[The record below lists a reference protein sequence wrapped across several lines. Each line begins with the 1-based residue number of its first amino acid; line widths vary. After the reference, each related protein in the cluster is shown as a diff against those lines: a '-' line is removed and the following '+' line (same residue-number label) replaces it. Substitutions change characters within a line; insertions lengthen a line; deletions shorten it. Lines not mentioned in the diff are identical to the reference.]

1 MPSAIIRPMDTPNNT
16 RRRRTIFI
24 IILLLAFA
32 ASAFLWGPPVWRFL
46 TDRAGIEAFLHS
58 LGPWG
63 PIGLIALQTLQ
74 IFLLPIPGFFGLL
87 GGFLYGFWAGLLYTQ
102 IGTVLG
108 SMIAFFL
115 ARWFGR
121 PLVTR
126 MVKPDQ
132 LTRVDAMTRNRG
144 PLFFLLYFWAPYVPK
159 DAMCYVAG
167 LTPIPPFRFLLACF
181 FGRLLG
187 SIGATLVGAGVWQIQ
202 IPIWGW
208 ALIGA
213 VVVFLLILAARY
225 RHPLRRWVLRLMMGG
240 TPAASLPSGVAGQ
253 PAVQDLPLRT
263 VEKKGLVQERR
274 SVLHSHSFQR
284 HRKRGTVMKTFWEIV
299 GIIFTIIALAGFI
312 VTAIYLIQNYE
323 AAGGFQGLLQNLAVP
338 ATLLGGVAVLWAIRY
353 QVGERKVYEKEGV
366 VIAESLPTAWSS
378 DQAVDE
384 PAKIESKEVI
394 KESYRELRA
403 EEGGEVVRESEEN
416 IISRVQ

>member
-1 MPSAIIRPMDTPNNT
+1 MVTPNNT
-16 RRRRTIFI
+16 RRRRTFFI
-24 IILLLAFA
+24 VLVLLAFII
-32 ASAFLWGPPVWRFL
+32 SAFFWGPPVWRFL
-46 TDRAGIEAFLHS
+46 SDRAGIEAFLHS

-63 PIGLIALQTLQ
+63 PIGLIAVQTLQ
-74 IFLLPIPGFFGLL
+74 VFLLPIPGFFGLL
-87 GGFLYGFWAGLLYTQ
+87 GGFLYGFWAGLLFTQ

-121 PLVTR
+121 PLVAR

-132 LTRVDAMTRNRG
+132 LARVDAMIRNRG
-144 PLFFLLYFWAPYVPK
+144 PFFFLLYFWAPYLPK

-167 LTPIPPFRFLLACF
+167 LTPISPFRFLLACF

-187 SIGATLVGAGVWQIQ
+187 SVGATLVGAGVWQIQ

-208 ALIGA
+208 VLIGA
-213 VVVFLLILAARY
+213 VVVVLLILAARY

-240 TPAASLPSGVAGQ
+240 TPTSSSPSAGTGQ
-253 PAVQDLPLRT
+253 PAVLDLPLRSM
-263 VEKKGLVQERR
+263 EKKRLGQEKR

-284 HRKRGTVMKTFWEIV
+284 QRKRGYVMKTFWEIV

-312 VTAIYLIQNYE
+312 VTTIYLIQNYE

-353 QVGERKVYEKEGV
+353 QVGERRVCENEEV

-384 PAKIESKEVI
+384 PAKIESKEVT

-403 EEGGEVVRESEEN
+403 EGGGEVVRESEEN